1 MNAEHGETEGDE
13 SPEAEENVSPKQ
25 MFNMSDIWEL
35 KPNRS
40 SGMAGTYHSYIAVC
54 VYEGWFVPSDLY
66 QDVFYEL
73 CVYLSL
79 DTTHEQSIM
88 HDTIEKEWHNKSL
101 IIYERINITTLA
113 HCLSSQF
120 NSDYSL

>member
-66 QDVFYEL
+66 QDVFYEFL
-73 CVYLSL
+73 WMRLFVTGHDSWTINYAWYNRERMTQQQELNNLWKDKHNNACSL
-79 DTTHEQSIM
+79 FVKSI
-88 HDTIEKEWHNKSL
+88 
-101 IIYERINITTLA
+101 
-113 HCLSSQF
+113 
-120 NSDYSL
+120 